1 MRKRFEQQLSA
12 LHTEM
17 ISMGALVETAIAGA
31 VKALL
36 GSDVALAERI
46 YHGDGIID
54 DKEHEIESQC
64 MKLLLHQ
71 APVASDLRTI
81 SVAMKMST
89 DLERI
94 GDQASDISKVT
105 LSLIERGY
113 QGQIPQLAD
122 MARASIHMVT
132 QAIDAFVTND
142 LALARTTIDYDDQ
155 IDDLFDEVK
164 EVLTQKIR
172 DEADDCEFCIDLL
185 MIAKYFER
193 IGDHAVNI
201 AEWVCYSITGM
212 PE

>member
-122 MARASIHMVT
+122 MARAAIHMVT